1 MSKITASIGS
11 LFSNLLSL
19 LTYLYSQPGCQDN
32 VCRTAYSRNY
42 SRILAPIYLAHS
54 CSRICEKLLKN
65 KEYEVT
71 LVDCQAL
78 FLAARAN
85 FW

>member
-32 VCRTAYSRNY
+32 VCRTAYSRNCWKY
-42 SRILAPIYLAHS
+42 SSPTTR
-54 CSRICEKLLKN
+54 LKA
-65 KEYEVT
+65 KRRKSGVPTGVIHVY
-71 LVDCQAL
+71 
-78 FLAARAN
+78 
-85 FW
+85 